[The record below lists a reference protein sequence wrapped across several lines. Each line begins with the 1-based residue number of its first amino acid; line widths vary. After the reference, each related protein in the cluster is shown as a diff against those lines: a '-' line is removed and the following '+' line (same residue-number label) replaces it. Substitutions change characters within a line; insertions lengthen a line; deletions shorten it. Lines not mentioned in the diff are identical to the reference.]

1 MMNNTRWR
9 LAMLSGC
16 ILALGAASC
25 SSGDGANNAKSTIA
39 PTAGSTAGTTADP
52 GAGAAPPGAGVTI
65 SNFAFSAAT
74 VASGTEFTITN
85 SDSAK
90 HTFTDD
96 GGAFNVSVAGGASSP
111 LTVAAPGTYKVHCEI
126 HSSMHGT
133 IIVT

>member
-1 MMNNTRWR
+1 MNNARWR
-9 LAMLSGC
+9 LAMTSAC

-25 SSGDGANNAKSTIA
+25 SSGDGAYGGTKATNA
-39 PTAGSTAGTTADP
+39 PTAGSTAGTTAGG
-52 GAGAAPPGAGVTI
+52 GAVAAPPGAGVTI

-96 GGAFNVSVAGGASSP
+96 GGAFSVSVAGGATAP
-111 LTVAAPGTYKVHCEI
+111 LTIAAPGTYKVHCEI

-133 IIVT
+133 IIVS